1 MTQHVWIDDKRDPK
15 CSLPAAVSESVV
27 WIKSIHEALEYVQKN
42 AADIEV
48 LYLDYYMDSSVLF
61 GSEFVMLVQRF
72 GHSKFPQLKTVYLHS
87 DAKDKVKALM
97 KYAPKLKSEGIDLK
111 IATYRK

>member
-1 MTQHVWIDDKRDPK
+1 MAQHVWIDDKRDPK
-15 CSLPAAVSESVV
+15 RSLPETVAQSVV

-48 LYLDYYMDSSVLF
+48 LYLDYYLDSPVLF

-72 GHSKFPQLKTVYLHS
+72 GRSQFPQLKTVYLHS
-87 DAKDKVKALM
+87 NAKDKVKALM
-97 KYAPKLKSEGIDLK
+97 KYAPKLKSEGIELK
-111 IATYRK
+111 IATYHK

>member
-1 MTQHVWIDDKRDPK
+1 MAQHVWIDDKRDPK
-15 CSLPAAVSESVV
+15 VSLPATVAQSVV

-72 GHSKFPQLKTVYLHS
+72 GRSKFLQLNTVYLHS
-87 DAKDKVKALM
+87 NAKDKVKGLM
-97 KYAPKLKSEGIDLK
+97 KYAPKLKSEGIELK

>member
-1 MTQHVWIDDKRDPK
+1 MTQHVWVDDKRDPK
-15 CSLPAAVSESVV
+15 QSLPAAVLESVV

-48 LYLDYYMDSSVLF
+48 LYLDYYLDSPVLF

-72 GHSKFPQLKTVYLHS
+72 GRSKFPQLKTVYLHS
-87 DAKDKVKALM
+87 NAKDKVKALM
-97 KYAPKLKSEGIDLK
+97 KYAPKLKSEGIELK
-111 IATYRK
+111 IATYHK